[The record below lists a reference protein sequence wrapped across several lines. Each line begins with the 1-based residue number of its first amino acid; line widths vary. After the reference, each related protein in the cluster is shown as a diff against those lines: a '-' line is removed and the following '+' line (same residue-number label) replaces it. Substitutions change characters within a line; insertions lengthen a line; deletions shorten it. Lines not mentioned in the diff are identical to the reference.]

1 MRRSFAVFVLLGLLG
16 SLPSQAQNC
25 FPTTDPSFAPEI
37 DTPTYPYIATVGTS
51 PTVLPGPRI
60 GIDQTHENA
69 YSLQPACP
77 LYAAF
82 QELLTAD
89 GATVVPFATP
99 FAGPNPLLPNPQYQ
113 AALNALDILVIVEPG
128 PSWAPEAAISYAEAN
143 WLRKWVRGEIGCE
156 NGCEGRGL
164 ILISARP
171 QPQLTT
177 HFGVTWSNPND
188 VAREFTLCGEPREVA
203 DAVYKPGSL
212 KGDHVCAQG
221 LDSGEAVTSVKTF
234 MHGLIFCVQGECNY
248 VTGKYH
254 NAAIDLPTGN
264 PSTSLLTLPDG
275 TKSAGVAFQLGAGRV
290 YAGSDPDMFTA
301 VIGEHMVNVIYGFP
315 AVTPPIPMG
324 MQVHP
329 PNQKYLL
336 NLVHWIDGILPDGDD
351 DGLTDSRD
359 LCRWEPPVVWPY
371 TN

>member
-1 MRRSFAVFVLLGLLG
+1 MLGLLAP
-16 SLPSQAQNC
+16 LAADAQNC
-25 FPTTDPSFAPEI
+25 FPTPDPSFAP
-37 DTPTYPYIATVGTS
+37 TTGAPTYPHVTDIGAS
-51 PTVLPGPRI
+51 PTVVTGPRI

-69 YSLQPACP
+69 YSLQAACP

-82 QELLTAD
+82 GQLLTAD

-99 FAGPNPLLPNPQYQ
+99 FVGPNPLLPNPQYQ
-113 AALNALDILVIVEPG
+113 AALNQLDILVIVEPG
-128 PSWAPEAAISYAEAN
+128 PSWAPQAAIGYAEAN
-143 WLRKWVRGEIGCE
+143 WLRKWVRGEVGCD

-164 ILISARP
+164 ILISSRP

-177 HFGVTWSNPND
+177 HFGVTWSNPTD
-188 VAREFTLCGEPREVA
+188 VAREFTLCGDPRVVA
-203 DAVYKPGSL
+203 DAVYKKGTL

-221 LDSGEAVTSVKTF
+221 LDSSEAVTSVKTF
-234 MHGLIFCVQGECNY
+234 MHGLIFCVADDCNY
-248 VTGKYH
+248 QMSVSKYA
-254 NAAIDLPTGN
+254 NATIDLPTGN

-275 TKSAGVAFQLGAGRV
+275 THSAGVAFQLGAGRV

-301 VIGEHMVNVIYGFP
+301 VIAEHMVNVIGGFP

-329 PNQKYLL
+329 PNQHYLL
-336 NLVHWIDGILPDGDD
+336 NVIHWIDGILPDADG
-351 DGLTDSRD
+351 DGLTDGRD
-359 LCRWEPPVVWPY
+359 MCRWEPPAVWPY